1 MKIRS
6 FIVLSLFAVLLAS
19 CGNNNANKSIVTK
32 RIQYDVNIVTPDAE
46 MDWWVQNIEGASREK
61 FVKQLF
67 KQAQHGE
74 VKVYDFFSYK
84 LLTKKEVGDI
94 LKTIDTISVERAMP
108 PYDLV
113 DTVIVKEVRM
123 SDIKKIRFLEEWQ
136 MDEQSLEFTKAVSG
150 ICPMVEK
157 LDANGEIRGNKPL
170 FWIFLD
176 KRYPDELLLNK

>member
-1 MKIRS
+1 MKIKGV
-6 FIVLSLFAVLLAS
+6 IVLSLFSLLLAS
-19 CGNNNANKSIVTK
+19 CGNKKIYESVVTK

-46 MDWWVQNIEGASREK
+46 MDWWVQNIEGANREK

-67 KQAQHGE
+67 KQAQDGK

-84 LLTKKEVGDI
+84 LLTNKEVGAI
-94 LKTIDTISVERAMP
+94 LKTIDTISVERAVP

-136 MDEQSLEFTKAVSG
+136 MDEESLAFTKTVSG

-157 LDANGEIRGNKPL
+157 LDADGEIRGNKPL